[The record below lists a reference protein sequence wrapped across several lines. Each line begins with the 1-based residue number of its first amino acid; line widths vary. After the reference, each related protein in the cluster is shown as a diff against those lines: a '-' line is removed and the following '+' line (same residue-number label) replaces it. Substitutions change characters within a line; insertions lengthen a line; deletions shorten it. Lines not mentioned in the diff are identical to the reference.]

1 MKHLVCPLVDPL
13 GSVNKSW
20 LAAVWAG
27 DNFVYAATTERG
39 PPAPSTRNSVTR
51 SWCSR
56 RPEGRALTLHL
67 LNRVIAMINT
77 VVRFKF
83 NITFST
89 EIAHVLTFIELV
101 VW

>member
-39 PPAPSTRNSVTR
+39 PPAPSTRHSVLVLVKTARPR
-51 SWCSR
+51 SYS
-56 RPEGRALTLHL
+56 PFA
-67 LNRVIAMINT
+67 
-77 VVRFKF
+77 K
-83 NITFST
+83 
-89 EIAHVLTFIELV
+89 
-101 VW
+101 